1 MKKFS
6 VYYSNDWMLCYK
18 PAGAF
23 DKATFARVAVVEAR
37 CLEDLFRKM
46 NVVDGDELPVELK
59 VRSMSSGDVA
69 RDLTTGEMWM
79 CAPVGWVNLADA
91 QG

>member
-18 PAGAF
+18 RDPEAF
-23 DKATFARVAVVEAR
+23 DRALFERVAIVDADD
-37 CLEDLFRKM
+37 LEDLFRKM
-46 NVVDGDELPVELK
+46 NVVDGDELPAQLN

-69 RDLTTGEMWM
+69 RDLTTGQMWM
-79 CAPVGWVNLADA
+79 CAPIGWVAL
-91 QG
+91 